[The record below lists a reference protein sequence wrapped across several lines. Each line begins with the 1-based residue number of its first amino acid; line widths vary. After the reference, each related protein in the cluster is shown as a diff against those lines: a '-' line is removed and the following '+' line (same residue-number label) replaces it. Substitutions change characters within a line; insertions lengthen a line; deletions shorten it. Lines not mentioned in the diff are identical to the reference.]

1 MLLTSWEE
9 QHKDEIRR
17 VQVQKSRDSLTRD
30 PQPLSLSLGA
40 ALPGLLLAQFL
51 GALNDNFFKIVLSM
65 LAVHAVGNTQS
76 GGMLSLIGAIFILP
90 FLLFSGYAGHTAD
103 VYSKRT
109 VLVVTKVLEI
119 ATMGLGVF
127 ALISGH
133 FTFMLTVLFLL
144 ALQATF
150 FSPAKYGI
158 LPELV
163 HPKDLSRANGLLEMS
178 SFLAIILGTSL
189 GSILFAAWKDQL
201 AWIGLVTLLLAVAG
215 ALASLHVPYVPPA
228 KAPKSL
234 GWNPL
239 GEINLGLKRL
249 YETTL
254 LWRIVMGISYFWF
267 LGALM
272 QMDIILFG
280 KEVMSL
286 DDLRIGL
293 LNAFLAIGIGVGSVT
308 AGYLSGEKVELR
320 LTPLGSLGMGLF
332 SLLLAWSTFS
342 YALIALALTLL
353 GFSGGLFI
361 VPLNASLQQQSGQE
375 EKGRLLATNNFLN
388 TIGILSASGVL
399 WLLHDHLHMRADHI
413 IGIFGVC
420 TLAATGFIVRTGQQ
434 KGKTR
439 EQQQMRH
446 SPER

>member
-1 MLLTSWEE
+1 M
-9 QHKDEIRR
+9 
-17 VQVQKSRDSLTRD
+17 QVQKSRDSLTRD
-30 PQPLSLSLGA
+30 PQPLSLPLGA

-119 ATMGLGVF
+119 ATMGLGFF
-127 ALISGH
+127 ALLSGH

-189 GSILFAAWKDQL
+189 GSILFAVWKDQL

-215 ALASLHVPYVPPA
+215 ALASLRVPYVPPA

-342 YALIALALTLL
+342 YALVALALTLL

-399 WLLHDHLHMRADHI
+399 WLLHDQLHMRADHI

-420 TLAATGFIVRTGQQ
+420 TLASTGFVVRTMQQ